1 MAEQARY
8 PRFSVLY
15 RIEHWVLTISFSLLA
30 VTGLVQIYFATDL
43 AQAIVGGLG
52 GIEFVRLLHRIA
64 AVVLMLETIL
74 HLGHVGY
81 RVFVLRTPMSMLPGV
96 QDLRN
101 AIQAVAYNLG
111 LRKQRPQQG
120 FYTFEE
126 KLEYWAVVW
135 GTIVMGITGFILWN
149 PIATTRILPGVVVPA
164 AVVAHG
170 LEATL
175 AVLAIIV
182 WHVYHVHLRH
192 FNKSIVT
199 GYLTEEEMEDE
210 HPAALARIK
219 AGRTPRRSSPEV
231 EARRRQ
237 VFVPAFAVAA
247 VVMLA
252 AVYFFVAYEETAIAT
267 LPPAEEI
274 VVFAPLTPTPFP
286 TVPPVPPTSTPGA
299 SLPADV
305 EATWERGIERLVDQR
320 CVDCHGGS
328 ETLGELDLRTYESA
342 LAGGVSGPAIV
353 RGEGHTSLL
362 ITRQA
367 SGDHPGQFSPDEL
380 ELVLHWIE
388 LGAPEE

>member
-1 MAEQARY
+1 MVEQERY
-8 PRFSVLY
+8 RRFSVLY
-15 RIEHWVLTISFSLLA
+15 RLEHWVLTVSFGLLA

-43 AQAIVGGLG
+43 AQSIVGGLG
-52 GIEFVRLLHRIA
+52 GIELVRLLHRIA

-101 AIQAVAYNLG
+101 GIQAVLYNLG
-111 LRKQRPQQG
+111 LRRERPQQG

-149 PIATTRILPGVVVPA
+149 PVATTQLLPGVVVPA

-192 FNKSIVT
+192 FNRSIFT
-199 GYLTEEEMEDE
+199 GYLTEEEMLDE

-219 AGRTPRRSSPEV
+219 AGQAPRRSPAEV
-231 EARRRQ
+231 EASRRR

-247 VVMLA
+247 AVMLV

-274 VVFAPLTPTPFP
+274 VVYAPLTPTPFP
-286 TVPPVPPTSTPGA
+286 TVPPVPPTRTPGA
-299 SLPADV
+299 SLPSEAA
-305 EATWERGIERLVDQR
+305 ATWENGIGRLIDQR
-320 CVDCHGGS
+320 CVDCHGGR
-328 ETLGELDLRTYESA
+328 EELGNLDLRTYEGA
-342 LAGGVSGPAIV
+342 LAGGMSGAAIV
-353 RGEGHTSLL
+353 PGEAHTSLL

-367 SGDHPGQFSPDEL
+367 SGEHPGQLTQAEFD
-380 ELVLHWIE
+380 LVLHWIE

>member
-1 MAEQARY
+1 MAEQVRY
-8 PRFSVLY
+8 RRFSILY
-15 RIEHWVLTISFSLLA
+15 RIEHWVLTVSFSLLA
-30 VTGLVQIYFATDL
+30 ITGLVQIYFASDL
-43 AQAIVGGLG
+43 AQAIVAGLG

-96 QDLRN
+96 QDVRN

-111 LRKQRPQQG
+111 LRQERPLQD

-135 GTIVMGITGFILWN
+135 GTIVMGVTGFILWN
-149 PIATTRILPGVVVPA
+149 PIATTRLLPGVVVPA

-192 FNKSIVT
+192 FNKSIFT
-199 GYLTEEEMEDE
+199 GHLTEEEMEDE

-219 AGRTPRRSSPEV
+219 AGQTPRRSPPEV
-231 EARRRQ
+231 EARRRR
-237 VFVPAFAVAA
+237 VFVPAYAVVAA
-247 VVMLA
+247 VMLVG
-252 AVYFFVAYEETAIAT
+252 VYFFVAYEETAIAT

-286 TVPPVPPTSTPGA
+286 TVPPVVPTSTPRA
-299 SLPADV
+299 SLPAGV
-305 EATWERGIERLVDQR
+305 EATWERGIGRLVER
-320 CVDCHGGS
+320 TCVACHGGE
-328 ETLGELDLRTYESA
+328 ETQGGLDLRTYESA
-342 LAGGVSGPAIV
+342 LAGGESGPAIV

-367 SGDHPGQFSPDEL
+367 SGDHPGQLSPEEL

-388 LGAPEE
+388 LGAPKD

>member
-8 PRFSVLY
+8 RRFSVLY

-52 GIEFVRLLHRIA
+52 GIELVRLLHRIA

-96 QDLRN
+96 QDVRN
-101 AIQAVAYNLG
+101 ALQAVAYNLG
-111 LRKQRPQQG
+111 LRKERPQQG

-149 PIATTRILPGVVVPA
+149 PIASTRILPGVVVPA

-192 FNKSIVT
+192 FNKSIFT
-199 GYLTEEEMEDE
+199 GYLTEEEMQDE

-219 AGRTPRRSSPEV
+219 AGRTPRRSPPEV
-231 EARRRQ
+231 EAGRRR

-247 VVMLA
+247 AVMLVG
-252 AVYFFVAYEETAIAT
+252 VYFFVAYEETAIAT

-286 TVPPVPPTSTPGA
+286 TVPPVLPTSTPGA
-299 SLPADV
+299 GQPPEADV
-305 EATWERGIERLVDQR
+305 TWERGIGRLVDQK

-328 ETLGELDLRTYESA
+328 ETLGELDLRTYEAA

-362 ITRQA
+362 ITRQS
-367 SGDHPGQFSPDEL
+367 SGDHPGQFSPEEL

>member
-111 LRKQRPQQG
+111 LRKERPQQG
-120 FYTFEE
+120 FYTLEE

>member
-111 LRKQRPQQG
+111 LRKERPQQG
-120 FYTFEE
+120 FYTLEE

-342 LAGGVSGPAIV
+342 LAGGVSGPTIV

>member
-8 PRFSVLY
+8 RRFSILY

-96 QDLRN
+96 QDVRN

-111 LRKQRPQQG
+111 LRRERPQQG

-135 GTIVMGITGFILWN
+135 GTVVMGVTGFILWN
-149 PIATTRILPGVVVPA
+149 PIASTRLLPGVVVPA

-192 FNKSIVT
+192 FNKSIFT

-219 AGRTPRRSSPEV
+219 AGRTPRRSLPEV
-231 EARRRQ
+231 EAQRRR

-247 VVMLA
+247 AVMLVG
-252 AVYFFVAYEETAIAT
+252 VYFFVAYEETAIAT

-286 TVPPVPPTSTPGA
+286 TVPPVAPTSTPGA
-299 SLPADV
+299 SLPADA
-305 EATWERGIERLVDQR
+305 EATWERGIGRLVDR
-320 CVDCHGGS
+320 KCVECHGGS
-328 ETLGELDLRTYESA
+328 QTLGELDLRTYESA

-362 ITRQA
+362 ITRQS
-367 SGDHPGQFSPDEL
+367 SGDHPGQFSPEEL

-388 LGAPEE
+388 LGAPED

>member
-1 MAEQARY
+1 
-8 PRFSVLY
+8 
-15 RIEHWVLTISFSLLA
+15 VLTISFSLLA

-96 QDLRN
+96 QDVRN
-101 AIQAVAYNLG
+101 AIQAVTYNLG
-111 LRKQRPQQG
+111 LRRERPQQG

-135 GTIVMGITGFILWN
+135 GTVVMGVTGFILWN
-149 PIATTRILPGVVVPA
+149 PIASTRLLPGVVVPA

-192 FNKSIVT
+192 FNKSIFT

-219 AGRTPRRSSPEV
+219 AGRTPRRSLPEV
-231 EARRRQ
+231 EAQRRR

-247 VVMLA
+247 AVMLVG
-252 AVYFFVAYEETAIAT
+252 VYFFVAYEETAIAT

-286 TVPPVPPTSTPGA
+286 TVPPVAPTSTPGA
-299 SLPADV
+299 SLPADA
-305 EATWERGIERLVDQR
+305 EATWERGIGRLVDR
-320 CVDCHGGS
+320 KCVECHGGS
-328 ETLGELDLRTYESA
+328 QTLGELDLRTYESA

-362 ITRQA
+362 ITRQS
-367 SGDHPGQFSPDEL
+367 SGDHPGQFSPEEL

-388 LGAPEE
+388 LGAPED